1 MKINRIAFCTIIILI
16 CSSVLLGQKVDIY
29 KRPIQVERSKN
40 FDIRHYKVTMTFDLD
55 KKVFGGTNEV
65 TLVPLEDNFSTCV
78 FDAEDLVI
86 NAVKN
91 SRNQAL
97 KFEHTDHKL
106 TIHFENGYSYGENLK
121 FTIEFRGSDP
131 GLGLFFLDKTDKHPK
146 MVITDSFPNRARRWF
161 PCYDFPHEKMTAEMI
176 ITAKAE
182 NKVLSNG
189 RLVGVTDNKKA
200 GTKTWHWS
208 QEKPHSTYLSML
220 GIAPFAVIE
229 DSLGDLPVNYWV
241 FQKDV
246 EYAKWNFRRT
256 PEMIEFFNNIY
267 GYKYPW
273 AKYDQVTS
281 PKMGG
286 GAEATSATVLGL
298 GVIYDRR
305 AEQDFTW
312 DRIIAHE
319 IAHQWFGDLLTLRTW
334 AHTWL
339 NESFGTYSDYLWTRF
354 DKGENEGA
362 VDLQRKKN
370 AYLREFHNRYVRPI
384 VFNRY
389 DSPGDN
395 FDSHTYPKGAT
406 TLHMLRF
413 ILGDKNF
420 FRVIKHYL
428 HKHAFQPV
436 LTQDFMIAVKD
447 VTGQNMDWFFEQ
459 FIFKPGHAVF
469 DISYDWL
476 EDEKKVQLKIAQV
489 QDTTIGI
496 PIYKI
501 PVMIGITT
509 SKGKRSEKIWLTKK
523 EQVFSIPVEE
533 KPLLVRFD
541 EGNYLLKEWTFKKDK
556 AELLYQLKNDD
567 VIGKMWAA
575 TELVKFKN
583 DSRVVKALADRVKND
598 EFWAVRNSALE
609 SWGKTVKKIDV
620 GFLKKSCKDKNSKVR
635 TTAVR
640 LLGDTGEKKL
650 IKFYKKLFAKDDS
663 YVVQAEVLKSIG
675 KTADKSQLSYVE
687 KLTGM
692 DSPRNVIKK
701 AVDWSVGELKKQ

>member
-1 MKINRIAFCTIIILI
+1 
-16 CSSVLLGQKVDIY
+16 
-29 KRPIQVERSKN
+29 
-40 FDIRHYKVTMTFDLD
+40 
-55 KKVFGGTNEV
+55 
-65 TLVPLEDNFSTCV
+65 
-78 FDAEDLVI
+78 
-86 NAVKN
+86 
-91 SRNQAL
+91 
-97 KFEHTDHKL
+97 
-106 TIHFENGYSYGENLK
+106 
-121 FTIEFRGSDP
+121 
-131 GLGLFFLDKTDKHPK
+131 
-146 MVITDSFPNRARRWF
+146 
-161 PCYDFPHEKMTAEMI
+161 
-176 ITAKAE
+176 
-182 NKVLSNG
+182 
-189 RLVGVTDNKKA
+189 
-200 GTKTWHWS
+200 
-208 QEKPHSTYLSML
+208 
-220 GIAPFAVIE
+220 
-229 DSLGDLPVNYWV
+229 
-241 FQKDV
+241 
-246 EYAKWNFRRT
+246 
-256 PEMIEFFNNIY
+256 
-267 GYKYPW
+267 
-273 AKYDQVTS
+273 
-281 PKMGG
+281 
-286 GAEATSATVLGL
+286 
-298 GVIYDRR
+298 
-305 AEQDFTW
+305 
-312 DRIIAHE
+312 
-319 IAHQWFGDLLTLRTW
+319 
-334 AHTWL
+334 
-339 NESFGTYSDYLWTRF
+339 
-354 DKGENEGA
+354 
-362 VDLQRKKN
+362 
-370 AYLREFHNRYVRPI
+370 
-384 VFNRY
+384 
-389 DSPGDN
+389 
-395 FDSHTYPKGAT
+395 
-406 TLHMLRF
+406 
-413 ILGDKNF
+413 
-420 FRVIKHYL
+420 L

-575 TELVKFKN
+575 AELVKFKN